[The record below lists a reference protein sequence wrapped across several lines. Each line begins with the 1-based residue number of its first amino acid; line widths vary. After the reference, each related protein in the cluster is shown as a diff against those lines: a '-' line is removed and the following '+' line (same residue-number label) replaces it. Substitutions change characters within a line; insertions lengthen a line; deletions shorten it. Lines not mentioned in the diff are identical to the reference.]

1 MLINKEGSDVNSFT
15 IATLSFDS
23 IYSSV
28 CSGLQKPIYFD
39 LLNKITLSYELYSKG
54 LNSLSVYNSNY
65 WIKYWIDT

>member
-1 MLINKEGSDVNSFT
+1 MLINKEGSGINRFT

-28 CSGLQKPIYFD
+28 CSGLRKPIYFD

-54 LNSLSVYNSNY
+54 LNSFSLYNSDY
-65 WIKYWIDT
+65 WLKNWIDT